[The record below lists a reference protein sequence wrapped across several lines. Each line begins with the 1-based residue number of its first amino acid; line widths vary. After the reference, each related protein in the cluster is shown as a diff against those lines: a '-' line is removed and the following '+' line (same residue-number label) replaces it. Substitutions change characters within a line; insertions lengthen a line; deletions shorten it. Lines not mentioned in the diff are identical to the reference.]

1 MSAPARRVATGR
13 KRFGSPGLRRW
24 HLADAAAILALLAL
38 VALAFLPVYG
48 TPWLFVTVLGF
59 GAVGIGIGVLA
70 HWLHLGAGPIGL
82 LGLAAWFL
90 LGGFLAMPS
99 STVGYVVPTG
109 RTLYGLL
116 LGPVTAWRDMLTL
129 EPPIGETFNLLTVPG
144 VVALVAALWA
154 TLISLRGRRP
164 TLAWLPIAGAYLA
177 GVVVGSQVGF
187 RPFLVGAAFFLIVL
201 LWTSYRRA
209 VGRRA
214 LSDTK
219 ASVKPV
225 RMALGLAMLL
235 AAGGL
240 TAAIVP
246 ALADSPERAT
256 VRSLVEPPINLDQY
270 ASPLQGFRANI
281 SQRENTALFEVSGAR
296 EGDIVRIATLD
307 KYNGLSYRVST
318 LDDEAVEATTFTR
331 VGQWIDEPLDGEDR
345 EFSVVV
351 RSYSGVWVPTVGQST
366 EVRFEGERRV
376 ALGENFF
383 YNQSS
388 GTGLTSVGLQEGDRY
403 RLGARVA
410 PRPSEDEIERAE
422 AGDYDLPAMNG
433 LPNQVLTKAHQWAD
447 GASSS
452 GAAALIIENE
462 LRQGYYSNGQD
473 DESESLPGHTQSR
486 LNDLLSADNMVG
498 DEEQYAVI
506 MALMAREMGIPARVI
521 YGFEVG
527 QSPTVTG
534 ADVGAW
540 PELYFQDLGW
550 VVFDPTPPEDR
561 ILEEEATSVP
571 PTPQR
576 YIENPPPPPLR
587 PEVPPADEQLPVD
600 PGEPPVE
607 ETEIDWAQLG
617 ALFALTGIPL
627 LTIVVP
633 VALIIGLK
641 LRRRARRRNDPVM
654 ANRIAGAWAELVD
667 KARDVGRSPSI
678 SATRSEQAAALIEDF
693 PKVRAVSD
701 PVALAKEADWIVFAP
716 GEPSQETTESYWK
729 SSTAIRRGMRKS
741 TNAVRWLASA
751 LSTKSFR
758 KIR

>member
-1 MSAPARRVATGR
+1 MTARRAATGGNR
-13 KRFGSPGLRRW
+13 HGSNPDGLRRW
-24 HLADAAAILALLAL
+24 HLADGAAVLALLAL

-70 HWLHLGAGPIGL
+70 HLRRLGAGSIGL

-90 LGGFLAMPS
+90 LGGVLAMPS
-99 STVGYVVPTG
+99 STIGYVVPTG

-144 VVALVAALWA
+144 IVALVSALWA
-154 TLISLRGRRP
+154 MRMAFRSRRP
-164 TLAWLPIAGAYLA
+164 TLAWLPIAGAYLT
-177 GVVVGSQVGF
+177 GVVVGSDVGF
-187 RPFLVGAAFFLIVL
+187 RPFLVGAAFFLVVL

-209 VGRRA
+209 VGRAA
-214 LSDTK
+214 LSDAK
-219 ASVKPV
+219 AAVKPV

-246 ALADSPERAT
+246 ALADTPGRAT
-256 VRSLVEPPINLDQY
+256 VRALVEPPINLDQY

-281 SQRENTALFEVSGAR
+281 SQRENTVLFEVQGAR
-296 EGDIVRIATLD
+296 KGDIVRIATLD

-331 VGQWIDEPLDGEDR
+331 VGQWIDEPLEGEDR
-345 EFSVVV
+345 ELDVVV

-366 EVRFEGERRV
+366 EVRFDGDRRV
-376 ALGENFF
+376 ELGENFF
-383 YNQSS
+383 YNQGS
-388 GTGLTSVGLQEGDRY
+388 GTGLTAAGLQEGDRY

-410 PRPSEDEIERAE
+410 PRPADDEIEQAD
-422 AGDYDLPAMNG
+422 AGDVDLPAMDG

-473 DESESLPGHTQSR
+473 DEVESLPGHTQSR
-486 LNDLLSADNMVG
+486 LNELLAADNMVG

-527 QSPTVTG
+527 ETPAVTG

-540 PELYFQDLGW
+540 PELYFEDLGW
-550 VVFDPTPPEDR
+550 VVFDPTPPEDQT
-561 ILEEEATSVP
+561 LEEEATSVP

-607 ETEIDWAQLG
+607 ETEIDWAELG
-617 ALFALTGIPL
+617 ALLALTGIPL

-654 ANRIAGAWAELVD
+654 ANRIAGAWSELVD
-667 KARDVGRSPSI
+667 KARDVGRSPSV
-678 SATRSEQAAALIEDF
+678 SATRSEQAAALIENF
-693 PKVRAVSD
+693 PKVRTASD

-716 GEPSQETTESYWK
+716 GEPSQETAEGYWK
-729 SSTAIRRGMRKS
+729 SSTTIRRGMRRS
-741 TNAVRWLASA
+741 TNALRWVASA